1 METVSVYPYRCAQCG
16 KEFDVTMRPSEVGRK
31 AVTCPACNAK
41 SVQRVYGAFFA
52 KTSRKS

>member
-1 METVSVYPYRCAQCG
+1 MSVYPYRCAQCG